1 MNKFHCLRLLPQQD
15 LKLELEQFM
24 HIQQIKAC
32 AIVTCVGSLARLHL
46 RLASAKEFMLREELF
61 EIVSLVGTLSCNGVH
76 LHVSVADTLGNV
88 VGGHLMPANLIHTT
102 AEIVLVELSEYEF
115 TREFEAKTG
124 YKELKIKD
132 LDNLCCL

>member
-1 MNKFHCLRLLPQQD
+1 MTKFHCLRLLPQQD

-32 AIVTCVGSLARLHL
+32 AIVTCVGSLATLHL

-61 EIVSLVGTLSCNGVH
+61 EIVSLVGTLSCAGLH
-76 LHVSVADTLGNV
+76 LHLSAADTLGDV
-88 VGGHLMPANLIHTT
+88 VGGHLMTGNLIHTT

-115 TREFEAKTG
+115 TREFKSKTG
-124 YKELKIKD
+124 YKELQINR
-132 LDNLCCL
+132 LNHT